1 VFCSKIIRHLALIKR
16 KGGILLNNKKKS
28 VTAIQDQ
35 KIHAGILR
43 FISLHL
49 TGMTMN
55 KLIAFNRCS
64 LFVKVSLFIGEN

>member
-1 VFCSKIIRHLALIKR
+1 LIKR